1 MWTARSGYG
10 SGLRLGLVVWMVVS
24 GCRGATPAE
33 PAGPPQAPPVEVSV
47 PKLVPPIVGGSD
59 AVRQQVVRFFAP
71 IIYQDIED
79 HSAQDLFTRIT
90 FDGNW
95 RGNDNWEH
103 TFLHPKPGIVY
114 TSLIEDANRYFLHYG
129 LFWPRDWCSFTC
141 TFAQDMHEN
150 DMEGLS
156 LVVDKR
162 FVTTGWPFGQIISM
176 DTRSHN
182 GLSRYRNCQ
191 LDGGFPSYVTLRTGS
206 TPACVPFTSAH
217 GGAISPAAPR
227 RAAVFVN
234 AQTHAV
240 RGYAAGDYPFAGG
253 DGVIYY
259 PTSGPAQVPSS
270 TSTITQAGY
279 NLQWIDSTEVNN
291 WSLWSQRR
299 NATQTLNDMLF
310 EHDGN
315 LVGPH
320 DVYYLKHFACDGD
333 CPLIGTRAKAP
344 WGISSGNG
352 RVGDW
357 HNHPAFAWSLIYGP
371 TGGWSPWYEYSC
383 LTLAC
388 RTQNTYRHNVYWSDA
403 PWLAG
408 GGTGS
413 GGGSSCGSCPKTSAG
428 LARQGRGAEYRWD
441 FETEKGV
448 TVSGDGYA
456 TLRREPDDEWG
467 NADGMVTFLRVQ
479 GRGQI
484 SLTFDGQ
491 FDPARLDQAI
501 VRARRAR
508 GKAVSLAASWEIEA
522 EPTTPGQRFDMARY
536 SVSPRS
542 WEVMALDLGGALA
555 WKRQQKIN
563 RFTLTF
569 VLDKGSGDTIDFD
582 FAILAP

>member
-1 MWTARSGYG
+1 
-10 SGLRLGLVVWMVVS
+10 
-24 GCRGATPAE
+24 
-33 PAGPPQAPPVEVSV
+33 V

-59 AVRQQVVRFFAP
+59 AVRQQVIRFFAP
-71 IIYQDIED
+71 VIYQDIED

-103 TFLHPKPGIVY
+103 TFLYPKPGIVY
-114 TSLIEDANRYFLHYG
+114 TSLIEDANRLFLHYG

-162 FVTTGWPFGQIISM
+162 FVTAGWPFGQIVSM

-191 LDGGFPSYVTLRTGS
+191 LEGGFPSYVTLRNGS
-206 TPACVPFTSAH
+206 TPPCVPFTSAH
-217 GGAISPAAPR
+217 GGAISPTAPR
-227 RAAVFVN
+227 RAAVFVD

-259 PTSGPAQVPSS
+259 PTGGPAQEPSN
-270 TSTITQAGY
+270 TSIISQAGY

-299 NATQTLNDMLF
+299 NATQTLSDMLF
-310 EHDGN
+310 EHDGSTA
-315 LVGPH
+315 GPH

-344 WGISSGNG
+344 WGIASGSG

-357 HNHPAFAWSLIYGP
+357 HNHPAFAWSQVYGP
-371 TGGWSPWYEYSC
+371 AGGWSPWYEYACFTQS
-383 LTLAC
+383 C
-388 RTQNTYRHNVYWSDA
+388 RTQNTYRHNPYWSDA

-408 GGTGS
+408 GGTG
-413 GGGSSCGSCPKTSAG
+413 GGGPSCGSCPKTSAE
-428 LARQGRGAEYRWD
+428 ASPEASRRGRGAEHRWD
-441 FETEKGV
+441 FANATEI
-448 TVSGDGYA
+448 TATGDA
-456 TLRREPDDEWG
+456 AVQLVREPDEEWG
-467 NADGMVTFLRVQ
+467 SADGMVTLLRVQ
-479 GRGQI
+479 GKGEV
-484 SLTFDGQ
+484 SLTFDGDI
-491 FDPARLDQAI
+491 DPSRIAQAV
-501 VRARRAR
+501 VRARRAQAR
-508 GKAVSLAASWEIEA
+508 PLSILARWEERSDAQPADQPVPMVRHRLSPRQWEIL
-522 EPTTPGQRFDMARY
+522 T
-536 SVSPRS
+536 
-542 WEVMALDLGGALA
+542 LDLAGVTR
-555 WKRQQKIN
+555 WKQARKI
-563 RFTLTF
+563 RKFVITF
-569 VLDKGSGDTIDFD
+569 LLDNGVRDSVDFD
-582 FAILAP
+582 FVILAP